1 MEPKKNPKRDL
12 NKRRTAFFMFGLVVA
27 LSLVLVALNYKSY
40 DNSLKDLGRSNY
52 QLDDEQAVQEVILQM
67 PPPPPPA
74 APPPAEIQVVEND
87 QEVADVVI
95 KSVDIE
101 DAPVEIVDT
110 VSDVG
115 EQVDNTIYTFAVVE
129 SSPIY
134 PGCEKYRTKEA
145 KSDCFNRSIQRKL
158 RKYLDKHLDAER
170 AGSGGR
176 AFVHFV
182 IEKDGSISE
191 IQVARAPND
200 YLKKLSADA
209 VRSLPRMIPAKQRG
223 QPVRLGHTIPITV
236 RLQ

>member
-1 MEPKKNPKRDL
+1 
-12 NKRRTAFFMFGLVVA
+12 
-27 LSLVLVALNYKSY
+27 
-40 DNSLKDLGRSNY
+40 
-52 QLDDEQAVQEVILQM
+52 LQM

-74 APPPAEIQVVEND
+74 PPPPAEIQVVEND

-101 DAPVEIVDT
+101 DAPVEIVDA

-129 SSPIY
+129 SVPVY

-145 KSDCFNRSIQRKL
+145 KFDCFQRSLQRKFK
-158 RKYLDKHLDAER
+158 KYFNKNLDAER
-170 AGSGGR
+170 GGSGGR
-176 AFVHFV
+176 VFVHFV
-182 IEKDGSISE
+182 IEKDGSISD

-200 YLKKLSADA
+200 YLKKLSIDFI
-209 VRSLPRMIPAKQRG
+209 RSLPRMVPAKQRG
-223 QPVRLGHTIPITV
+223 QPVRLGYTLPITI